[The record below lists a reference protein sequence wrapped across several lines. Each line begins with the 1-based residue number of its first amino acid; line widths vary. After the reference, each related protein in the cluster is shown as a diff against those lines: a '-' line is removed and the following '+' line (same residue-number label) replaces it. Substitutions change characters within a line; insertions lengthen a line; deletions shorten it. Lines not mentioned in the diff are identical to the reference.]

1 VTDRATGTPPSLV
14 WDELTS
20 LSDTYTCYS
29 SAIAAW
35 AALGSASWASAI
47 NGGLHLVVVDAGDA
61 LFGFSHLAPE
71 LSRTLGLVRR
81 TADDV
86 AEAVAGINAELAAN
100 GRVIVAGDGF
110 NLPWHVAYGRRHVP
124 HWFVLSANGAVSVV
138 DPFTCRNDLG
148 IQQATLEPLDQADLP
163 ALVAGVPVDDPVFAL
178 REAFGLGAD
187 ERPLPAAS
195 FRWFAHAAAPDPPSP
210 LGDAGPAAVRR
221 LATHFRE
228 HGLDRAAYRQAD
240 DLWSI
245 ARHRAFFAQQ
255 VAGEAAKRGSGD
267 LQAWVEDHVLPLA
280 RRWAHVAPLLMQA
293 TLALDGGR
301 TPTTSLPD
309 TLDELADREENAYTP
324 IAAHAPELVQPR
336 LIVSS

>member
-86 AEAVAGINAELAAN
+86 SEAVAGITAELKAN

-110 NLPWHVAYGRRHVP
+110 NLPWHVAHGRRHVP
-124 HWFVLSANGAVSVV
+124 HWFVLAANGAMSVV

-148 IQQATLEPLDQADLP
+148 LQQATLEPLDQADLP

-178 REAFGLGAD
+178 REAFALGAD
-187 ERPLPAAS
+187 ERPLPAAP
-195 FRWFAHAAAPDPPSP
+195 FRWFVHTDAPESP
-210 LGDAGPAAVRR
+210 APVGDAGPAAVRR

-228 HGLDRAAYRQAD
+228 HGLDPAAYRQAD

-245 ARHRAFFAQQ
+245 ARHRAFFAHE
-255 VAGEAAKRGSGD
+255 VADEATRRGSGE
-267 LQAWVEDHVLPLA
+267 LEAWVQDHVVPLA

-293 TLALDGGR
+293 TLALEGGR

-309 TLDELADREENAYTP
+309 TLDELADREENAHTS
-324 IAAHAPELVQPR
+324 ISASAPDLVKPS
-336 LIVSS
+336 LISAS